1 MFGKVKKI
9 HFVGIGG
16 IGMSGIAE
24 VLYNIGFQVSGSD
37 IKISGR
43 TEYLE
48 KLGVNI
54 HIGHKPELVIGTDVV
69 VYSSAVKGD
78 NPELIEAEKN
88 KIPVIP
94 RAEMLAELMR
104 MKYSIAIA
112 GAHGKTTTTSML
124 AKILTN
130 AGFDPTVVVG
140 GIIKGLGTN
149 AKLGKGKYL
158 IAEADESDKSF
169 LKLLPTIGVITN
181 IDEDHLDIYSDIDE
195 IKSAFIDFANKI
207 PFYGDVYICED
218 DRNIRTIIPHIKKRF
233 ITYGIKTRNAQIK
246 AYNLIETK
254 GFYTFEFTANRTY
267 SGKIRLK
274 VPGIH
279 NVYNAL
285 ASTGV
290 GLELEIPINTIIR
303 ALSSFEGVKRR
314 FEILGRFRN
323 GIVVVDDYAHHPTE
337 IQVIL
342 KVAKQQGYKR
352 VIAIFQPHLYSRT
365 IKLLD
370 RFSNSFQNADIVI
383 LTDIYGAREKPVKG
397 ITGEILYRAVK
408 DKKGKEVYYIP
419 NLDLISEKVGSMISD
434 NDIILTIG
442 AGNIFR
448 TGEKIVK
455 KLLESGYE
463 LKD

>member
-24 VLYNIGFQVSGSD
+24 VLLNIGFEITGSD
-37 IKISGR
+37 IKKSGR
-43 TEYLE
+43 TEYLK
-48 KLGVNI
+48 KLGVHI
-54 HIGHKPELVIGTDVV
+54 HIGHNPELVRGVDVV
-69 VYSSAVKGD
+69 VYSSAVKSG
-78 NPELIEAEKN
+78 NPELIEADRN

-104 MKYSIAIA
+104 MKYSIAVA
-112 GAHGKTTTTSML
+112 GTHGKTTTTSMI
-124 AKILTN
+124 ARVLTE

-149 AKLGKGKYL
+149 AKLGKSKYL

-181 IDEDHLDIYSDIDE
+181 IDEDHLDIYKDIDE
-195 IKSAFIDFANKI
+195 IKNAFIDFANKI
-207 PFYGDVYICED
+207 PFYGDTYICED
-218 DRNIRTIIPHIKKRF
+218 NRNIRTIIPYIKKRF
-233 ITYGIKTRNAQIK
+233 ITYGIRTRNAQIK
-246 AYNLIETK
+246 AYNLKETR
-254 GFYTFEFTANRTY
+254 GFYIFDFTANRTY
-267 SGKIRLK
+267 SGRINLK

-285 ASTGV
+285 VSAGV
-290 GLELEIPINTIIR
+290 GLELGVPIDTVIK

-314 FEILGRFRN
+314 FEILGRFKN

-337 IQVIL
+337 IQGIL
-342 KVAKQQGYKR
+342 KVAKQQRFKK

-370 RFSNSFQNADIVI
+370 RFSDAFENADILI
-383 LTDIYGAREKPVKG
+383 LTDIYGAREKAIEG
-397 ITGEILYRAVK
+397 ITGEILYRRVIEK
-408 DKKGKEVYYIP
+408 NKTDTYYIP
-419 NLDLISEKVGSMISD
+419 NMELIPEKVISMISD
-434 NDIILTIG
+434 SNVILTIG

-448 TGEKIVK
+448 TGETIVK
-455 KLLESGYE
+455 KLTEAGYE
-463 LKD
+463 VED